1 MEAAMTVTAN
11 TFAARLT
18 AAAAAMQELRA
29 PVEAGQPWP
38 LAEHFGT
45 EPEASWGPREV
56 LTHVAEM
63 LPYWR
68 GEIERILA
76 EDEPPF
82 GRVADDPIRTLTIGR
97 DRTLPMRELFARIDA
112 GVDRYGFL
120 GTLSPD
126 DLGRA
131 GIHPTRGRLTIA
143 DVLEI
148 NVVGHLEGH
157 VEQLRATLA

>member
-1 MEAAMTVTAN
+1 MTDSAS

-18 AAAAAMQELRA
+18 AAAAAMRDLRS
-29 PVEAGQPWP
+29 PVEAREPWP

-45 EPEASWGPREV
+45 EPEASWGPRET

-68 GEIERILA
+68 GEIERILDG
-76 EDEPPF
+76 DEPPF

-97 DRTLPMRELFARIDA
+97 DRTLPIRELFARIDA
-112 GVDRYGFL
+112 GVDRYEPWL

-126 DLGRA
+126 DLARA

-157 VEQLRATLA
+157 VEQLRESLT

>member
-1 MEAAMTVTAN
+1 MTVTAS

-18 AAAAAMQELRA
+18 AAAAAMRDLRSA
-29 PVEAGQPWP
+29 VEAREPWP

-68 GEIERILA
+68 GEIERIL
-76 EDEPPF
+76 DGHEPPF

-97 DRTLPMRELFARIDA
+97 DRTLPIRELFARIDA
-112 GVDRYGFL
+112 GVHRYEPFL
-120 GTLSPD
+120 ENLSAD
-126 DLGRA
+126 DLERA

-143 DVLEI
+143 DVLET

-157 VEQLRATLA
+157 VVQLRETLT